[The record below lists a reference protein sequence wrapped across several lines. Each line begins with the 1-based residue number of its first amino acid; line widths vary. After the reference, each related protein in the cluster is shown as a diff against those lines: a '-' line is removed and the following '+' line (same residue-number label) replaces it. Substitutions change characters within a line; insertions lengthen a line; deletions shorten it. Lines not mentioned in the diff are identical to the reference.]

1 MYDIILTGG
10 LVVDGSG
17 KQPYTANVC
26 IEGGKIACITSETPE
41 AKETVDVSGLAVTP
55 GFIDTHSHADIA
67 HLKDYPVYSQVAQGV
82 TTEIAGNC
90 GTSIM
95 PAFPEKVEEMIKV
108 FDESK
113 ITVDVTLPD
122 VLNNSATMYVVAY
135 NTDGEMI
142 KLYLCTQIEASNQ
155 FDTVKDIAS
164 VKAFIWDAN
173 MVPLTK

>member
-17 KQPYTANVC
+17 EKPYKANVC
-26 IEGGKIACITSETPE
+26 IRDGKIACITQENFP

-55 GFIDTHSHADIA
+55 GFIDTHSHADTA

-95 PAFPEKVEEMIKV
+95 PAFPEK
-108 FDESK
+108 
-113 ITVDVTLPD
+113 
-122 VLNNSATMYVVAY
+122 
-135 NTDGEMI
+135 G
-142 KLYLCTQIEASNQ
+142 Q
-155 FDTVKDIAS
+155 FR
-164 VKAFIWDAN
+164 F
-173 MVPLTK
+173 